1 MTKRSGAVVPFD
13 AGKICAAITRAGA
26 ATGEFDAAEA
36 ELLTAQAV
44 KVLSR
49 RFEDRPPQIE
59 QIQDVVEQ
67 VLILADHFDTARA
80 YIVYRDRHARL

>member
-1 MTKRSGAVVPFD
+1 M
-13 AGKICAAITRAGA
+13 
-26 ATGEFDAAEA
+26 
-36 ELLTAQAV
+36 

-49 RFEDRPPQIE
+49 RFADQPPQIE

-80 YIVYRDRHARL
+80 YIVYRDRHARLRQDRETVVAVVSSIDDYLDRTDWRVSANANQGIRWAG